1 VEQGDVNGDGIKPDM
16 LISLTAPKLCAKQFH
31 GTHYIGGRFVPLQI
45 KVCGY
50 CCVFSTCAAEEAI
63 AMHRPHRACN
73 LAGEVPSQAAR
84 VSWSAA
90 MRQVAMIMGYG
101 SERQQGEAA

>member
-50 CCVFSTCAAEEAI
+50 YCVLCLAHVLQRKPLPCIICNVCRRSTTLSCQSI
-63 AMHRPHRACN
+63 QGCSN
-73 LAGEVPSQAAR
+73 
-84 VSWSAA
+84 VSSCK
-90 MRQVAMIMGYG
+90 IIICDL
-101 SERQQGEAA
+101 EQQSEAA